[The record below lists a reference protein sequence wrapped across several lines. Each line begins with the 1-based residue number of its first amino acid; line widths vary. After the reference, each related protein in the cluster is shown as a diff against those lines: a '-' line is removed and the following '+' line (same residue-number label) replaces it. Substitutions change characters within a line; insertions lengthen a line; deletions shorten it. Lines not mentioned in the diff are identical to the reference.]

1 MNYLA
6 RVFLMYSILLALL
19 TRIYAPLKSK
29 CSKSLQNFL
38 IIYDMII
45 FTLVTIK
52 VIFFLVELNC

>member
-6 RVFLMYSILLALL
+6 RVFFMYSILLALL
-19 TRIYAPLKSK
+19 TRMYAPLNTK

-38 IIYDMII
+38 TIYDMII

-52 VIFFLVELNC
+52 VIFFLTELNC